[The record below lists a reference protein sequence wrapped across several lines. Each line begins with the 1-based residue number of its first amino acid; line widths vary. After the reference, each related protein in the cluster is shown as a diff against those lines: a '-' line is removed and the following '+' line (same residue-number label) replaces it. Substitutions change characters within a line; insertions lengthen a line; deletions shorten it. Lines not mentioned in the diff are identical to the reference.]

1 MKRLKDIS
9 WLVNEATYRADD
21 SLSYSNL
28 STYNREGFSKLDG
41 LFDEISGPW
50 LTFGNMVDT
59 LLTSNIDIYNNKF
72 AVAEFPVL
80 TESRLAV
87 VEELFNRHSSSYPKI
102 DLIPESHIL
111 KVINEL
117 EFQTNWKDD
126 TRIKNILKN
135 GIEYYDLKYQTR
147 GKEIVTL
154 EDHQDAVKCSEKLK
168 NSPTTGW
175 FFTPEPFEEGLDR
188 EYQLK
193 FKGKYKGINIRCM
206 ADLII
211 VDHKNKKIYP
221 CDVKTTSYPEW
232 EFAKSFVKWNYY
244 IQAQLYW
251 YIIRQNLDNDPY
263 FKDFE
268 LTNFIF
274 IVISRN
280 TLTPLVWEYSD
291 TKAEVDCYY
300 GKNKDIHCRNWRS
313 ILEELH
319 YYLTKSPSVPLG
331 IHLEQPNKIV
341 EHLNESL

>member
-28 STYNREGFSKLDG
+28 STYNREGFSKLDS

-135 GIEYYDLKYQTR
+135 GIEYYDLKY
-147 GKEIVTL
+147 
-154 EDHQDAVKCSEKLK
+154 
-168 NSPTTGW
+168 
-175 FFTPEPFEEGLDR
+175 
-188 EYQLK
+188 
-193 FKGKYKGINIRCM
+193 
-206 ADLII
+206 
-211 VDHKNKKIYP
+211 
-221 CDVKTTSYPEW
+221 
-232 EFAKSFVKWNYY
+232 
-244 IQAQLYW
+244 
-251 YIIRQNLDNDPY
+251 
-263 FKDFE
+263 
-268 LTNFIF
+268 
-274 IVISRN
+274 
-280 TLTPLVWEYSD
+280 
-291 TKAEVDCYY
+291 
-300 GKNKDIHCRNWRS
+300 
-313 ILEELH
+313 
-319 YYLTKSPSVPLG
+319 
-331 IHLEQPNKIV
+331 
-341 EHLNESL
+341 